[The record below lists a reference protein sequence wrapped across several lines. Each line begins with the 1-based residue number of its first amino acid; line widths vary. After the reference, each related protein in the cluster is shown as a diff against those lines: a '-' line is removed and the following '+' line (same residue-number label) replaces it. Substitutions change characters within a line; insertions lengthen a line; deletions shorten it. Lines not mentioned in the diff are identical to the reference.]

1 MKKFISTH
9 LPTAQSLA
17 GIAHEILLETRAAAA
32 TRVSDLRSQVD
43 DLWQAAEDML
53 PHARPAAIMN
63 RVEKTVEKTIS
74 ALQKRD
80 AIGFPKPLKA

>member
-1 MKKFISTH
+1 MKKFITTQ
-9 LPTAQSLA
+9 LQTAHSLA
-17 GIAHEILLETRAAAA
+17 GIAHDILLETRDAAK

-53 PHARPAAIMN
+53 PHAKPAALLD
-63 RVEKTVEKTIS
+63 RVEKAVA

-80 AIGFPKPLKA
+80 SIGFPKVQRA

>member
-9 LPTAQSLA
+9 LPTAHTLA
-17 GIAHEILLETRAAAA
+17 GIAHEILLETRAVAV
-32 TRVSDLRSQVD
+32 TKVSDLRSQVD

-53 PHARPAAIMN
+53 PHAKPAAIIS
-63 RVEKTVEKTIS
+63 RVEKTMERTIS

>member
-1 MKKFISTH
+1 MIPIMKKFIATH

-17 GIAHEILLETRAAAA
+17 GIAREILIETRDAAA
-32 TRVSDLRSQVD
+32 TKVSDLRSQVD

-53 PHARPAAIMN
+53 PHAKPAAIFH
-63 RVEKTVEKTIS
+63 RVEKTIT